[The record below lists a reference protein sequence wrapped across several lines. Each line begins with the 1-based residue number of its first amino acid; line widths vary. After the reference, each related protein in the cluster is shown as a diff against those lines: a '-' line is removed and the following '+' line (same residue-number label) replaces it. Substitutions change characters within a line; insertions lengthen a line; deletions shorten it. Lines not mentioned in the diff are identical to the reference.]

1 MSPLISL
8 IIFGAGV
15 LIAVLFF
22 LPEKGLYYKWKK
34 ALQNTERVLI
44 EDALKHLYDCEY
56 RQVNCT
62 LQSIAGNLDISSDK
76 AAELVERLESLR
88 LITLEN
94 GNLYLTT
101 TGRSYA
107 LRVIRV
113 HRIWE
118 KYLADE
124 TSVPET
130 DWHSQA
136 EIMEHEL
143 TPAQADELA
152 AKIGN
157 PVIDPHGDPIPT
169 VDGDLPG
176 REGVILTNLKENDFA
191 VITHIEDEPKTVYAQ
206 IVALGLHPGM
216 QIRVLENSPARII
229 FEADGDEKILAPVI
243 ASNISVKKI
252 SSPEEIRKDFQTLSM
267 LKPGEKAEVI
277 KISNALRGQQRRR
290 LMDLGV
296 VPGAEISAELV
307 NPFGDLTAYRVKDTV
322 IALRKNQTGHIY
334 IKNIKRIGD
343 E

>member
-1 MSPLISL
+1 MNPLVSL
-8 IIFGAGV
+8 ILFGIGILLVGIIF
-15 LIAVLFF
+15 F
-22 LPEKGLYYKWKK
+22 PEKGLYYRWKR
-34 ALQNTERVLI
+34 ALLSTERVLI

-88 LITLEN
+88 LITSEN
-94 GNLYLTT
+94 GNLHLTKS
-101 TGRSYA
+101 GRSYA

-130 DWHSQA
+130 DWHAQA
-136 EIMEHEL
+136 EVMEHEL

-152 AKIGN
+152 ARIGN
-157 PVIDPHGDPIPT
+157 PVVDPHGDPIPSE
-169 VDGDLPG
+169 DGDLPG
-176 REGVILTNLKENDFA
+176 REGIVLTNLSENDFA

-216 QIRVLENSPARII
+216 QIRVLENSPTRMV

-243 ASNISVKKI
+243 ASNITVKRI
-252 SSPEEIRKDFQTLSM
+252 SKPEEISKDFKTLSS

-277 KISNALRGQQRRR
+277 KISNGLRGQQRRR

-296 VPGAEISAELV
+296 VPGAEISAELE

-322 IALRKNQTGHIY
+322 IALRKNQTDHIY
-334 IKNIKRIGD
+334 IRNIVRV
-343 E
+343 ENE

>member
-1 MSPLISL
+1 MDPLTSL
-8 IIFGAGV
+8 ILFGVGA
-15 LIAVLFF
+15 LILVVFF
-22 LPEKGLYYKWKK
+22 LPEKGLYYRWKR
-34 ALQNTERVLI
+34 ALQSTERVLI

-62 LQSIAGNLDISSDK
+62 LQSIAGNLDIGSDK

-88 LITLEN
+88 LITTEN
-94 GNLYLTT
+94 GNLHLTKS
-101 TGRSYA
+101 GRSYA

-157 PVIDPHGDPIPT
+157 PVVDPHGDPIPS

-206 IVALGLHPGM
+206 IVALGLSPGM
-216 QIRVLENSPARII
+216 QIRILENSPTRIV
-229 FEADGDEKILAPVI
+229 FEADGDEKVLAPVI
-243 ASNISVKKI
+243 ASNITVKKI
-252 SSPEEIRKDFQTLSM
+252 FTPEEIREEFKTLSV

-296 VPGAEISAELV
+296 VPGAEIKAELE

-322 IALRKNQTGHIY
+322 IALRKNQTDHIY
-334 IKNIKRIGD
+334 IKKVEKTNN